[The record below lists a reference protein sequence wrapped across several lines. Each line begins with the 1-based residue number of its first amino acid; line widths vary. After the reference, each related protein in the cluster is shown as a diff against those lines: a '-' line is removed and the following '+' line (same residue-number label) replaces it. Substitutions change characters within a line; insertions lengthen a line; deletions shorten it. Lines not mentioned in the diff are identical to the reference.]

1 MKTTR
6 SFEGFLDGHPVVRE
20 QDEWEYT
27 GVVHKDDTLSVYEYD
42 HVSTFRT
49 VKKAEQMIAILQ
61 RYISTYSGDN
71 GDEEDQ

>member
-6 SFEGFLDGHPVVRE
+6 SFEGFLNGYPVVRE
-20 QDEWEYT
+20 QDEWEHA

-61 RYISTYSGDN
+61 RYISTYSGN
-71 GDEEDQ
+71 NEDEEDQ